1 MFAISCRRL
10 FSMILVV
17 GWSAAASAEALP
29 EKMQQELDQGKTH
42 LEGQYKEAK
51 ETLLKSFEKEINQTR
66 SAPKLTAEEK
76 QQKIGSLEAEK
87 AILEKTG
94 DIPFSPRM
102 RDEAISYLNKIQK
115 AEIALA
121 KSYDRAIEY
130 CTKQKDD
137 ETARDLISQKKEA
150 VEPKVA
156 AKWLVTVPA
165 PPKFT
170 WTLYTD
176 GTTHHSVTGQ
186 KGSWS
191 LGRNFLEVKTP
202 GKLAPGGVWIDT
214 CVISEDGLSFEAKN
228 QKGNKLSA
236 KRIINVE

>member
-1 MFAISCRRL
+1 MFAISCRHL
-10 FSMILVV
+10 LTLVV
-17 GWSAAASAEALP
+17 LIGWCAAACAEALP
-29 EKMQQELDQGKTH
+29 EKLQQELDQGKTH
-42 LEGQYKEAK
+42 LEEQYNEAK
-51 ETLLKSFEKEINQTR
+51 ETLLKSFDKEINATR

-76 QQKIGSLEAEK
+76 QQTIGSLEAEK

-102 RDEAISYLNKIQK
+102 RDEAINYLNRIQK

-121 KSYDRAIEY
+121 KTYDRAIEY

-137 ETARDLISQKKEA
+137 EAARDLVSQKKEA
-150 VEPKVA
+150 VAPRVA

-186 KGSWS
+186 KGSWT
-191 LGRNFLEVKTP
+191 LGRRHLEVKSP
-202 GKLAPGGVWIDT
+202 GKKAPGGVWIDT
-214 CVISEDGLSFEAKN
+214 CAISEDGLNFEAKN
-228 QKGNKLSA
+228 QKGNKLTA
-236 KRIINVE
+236 KRIITVQ

>member
-1 MFAISCRRL
+1 MFAISCCRL
-10 FSMILVV
+10 FSVIVVV
-17 GWSAAASAEALP
+17 GWCAAAFAEALP
-29 EKMQQELDQGKTH
+29 EKLQQELDQGKTH

-51 ETLLKSFEKEINQTR
+51 EILLKSFEKEINQTR

-102 RDEAISYLNKIQK
+102 RDEAINYLNRIQK

-121 KSYDRAIEY
+121 KTYDRAIEY

-150 VEPKVA
+150 VAPRVA

-191 LGRNFLEVKTP
+191 LGRQFLEVKTP
-202 GKLAPGGVWIDT
+202 GKMAPGGVWIDT
-214 CVISEDGLSFEAKN
+214 CIISQDGLSFDAKN

-236 KRIINVE
+236 KRIITVE